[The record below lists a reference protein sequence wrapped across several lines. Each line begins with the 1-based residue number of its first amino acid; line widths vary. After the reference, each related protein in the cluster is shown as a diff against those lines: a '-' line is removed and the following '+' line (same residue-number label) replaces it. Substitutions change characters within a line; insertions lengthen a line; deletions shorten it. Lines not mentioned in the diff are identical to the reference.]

1 MYPGTYQPL
10 QAVSLLLADL
20 QQHPWSDEASLSR
33 GLVDAIFDLYQVD
46 EGIVSRNDPPRRKLS
61 TSGKDAWSMLAR
73 TRKKA
78 LEQIGQD
85 PHVLFPQRLASSDFC
100 LCGERIAG
108 RNPRRVS
115 RTEQHQLQSS
125 HGQWT
130 EKPATPMNAYG
141 LTEEEHGSIPAQ
153 DDLIGSV
160 DFDWLEWDASVG
172 LSMGLMS

>member
-10 QAVSLLLADL
+10 QAVALLLADL
-20 QQHPWSDEASLSR
+20 LQNPWSDDASLSR

-46 EGIVSRNDPPRRKLS
+46 EGMVSRNDPPRRKLS
-61 TSGKDAWSMLAR
+61 TSGKDAWSMLVR

-78 LEQIGQD
+78 LEHIGQD
-85 PHVLFPQRLASSDFC
+85 PHVLFPQRLATSDFC

-108 RNPRRVS
+108 RDPRRPD
-115 RTEQHQLQSS
+115 RDEQPQLQSA

-130 EKPATPMNAYG
+130 ERPTTPMNAYG
-141 LTEEEHGSIPAQ
+141 LAEEEQGSIPAQ
-153 DDLIGSV
+153 DDLIGNV

-172 LSMGLMS
+172 VLMGSML